1 LASSFGHEH
10 IVTLLLERNAQIN
23 AQDMY
28 GRTPLIGASVQGKPS
43 LVELLLAKKAD
54 IHQTSNDGASALTY
68 AARFGKVDVIRL
80 LLQQNADIEHCSAD
94 AERVP
99 AFGYVANGKTPL
111 LIAVQTNQFNAFKL
125 LLDSKANVHAIN
137 IENKSS
143 MKWCNAI
150 HFAARG
156 NYLDFIDELVKNGV
170 DVNAQAHDE
179 ASLVT
184 PFPFASETGNA
195 QMVKKL
201 IENQANIEVQNKSG
215 CTPLHFA
222 CKGGYTEVIKELLN
236 FAIKNNN
243 TNYIEIRSKSGETA
257 LHYLASSSVESAIN
271 EMISCRAQINV
282 QNELGETP
290 LHKASQTSAIVT
302 QRLLEAKADVNF
314 PNKNGKTPYTLS
326 LEVKQQGVSDLLSSQ
341 LKWESLLQ
349 TLLNKNE

>member
-1 LASSFGHEH
+1 MQF
-10 IVTLLLERNAQIN
+10 ILLLEKNR
-23 AQDMY
+23 
-28 GRTPLIGASVQGKPS
+28 
-43 LVELLLAKKAD
+43 
-54 IHQTSNDGASALTY
+54 
-68 AARFGKVDVIRL
+68 
-80 LLQQNADIEHCSAD
+80 
-94 AERVP
+94 
-99 AFGYVANGKTPL
+99 
-111 LIAVQTNQFNAFKL
+111 
-125 LLDSKANVHAIN
+125 
-137 IENKSS
+137 
-143 MKWCNAI
+143 
-150 HFAARG
+150 
-156 NYLDFIDELVKNGV
+156 LDFIDELVKNGV

-184 PFPFASETGNA
+184 PLHFAAEKGNA

-243 TNYIEIRSKSGETA
+243 TNYIDICSESGESA

-282 QNELGETP
+282 QNEIGETP
-290 LHKASQTSAIVT
+290 LHKASQTSAIAT
-302 QRLLEAKADVNF
+302 QRLLEAKADVNM

-326 LEVKQQGVSDLLSSQ
+326 LEVKQHGVSDLLSSQ